1 MRKCVTFRRVMLVS
15 FVAIPGHCRVLRAT
29 TCMHVDMAGC
39 MGFLW
44 LTGFSFFHC
53 VASPFHSFVTTMH
66 VDTPTQMALERPPI
80 HGPHPIPGPLPLAD
94 RPPPS
99 LLVPFSQRRTAQM
112 CSRDRFVTQLEEAWL
127 QTVKGTYV
135 PTTRYK

>member
-29 TCMHVDMAGC
+29 TC
-39 MGFLW
+39 
-44 LTGFSFFHC
+44 
-53 VASPFHSFVTTMH
+53 MH

-99 LLVPFSQRRTAQM
+99 LLVPCSQRRTAQM

-135 PTTRYK
+135 PTAGYK